1 MIILDILEMN
11 IIDVS
16 SLRMSTNTSQ
26 HDSTG
31 INTSPTR
38 VNTSQLDQEVMLVY
52 RSLACKV

>member
-31 INTSPTR
+31 INMSPTR